1 MPALKRTFIYLFII
15 GALVYAGYFII
26 TGISLPFYA
35 DELGG
40 YGAAI
45 RHQVEN
51 GISLSPK
58 ATPYKYTFGHP
69 QMHTVVM
76 APLAHILGFNP
87 AGLHTAALF
96 LTLIGMGLLAFYFK
110 HYFKFKGVE
119 LCLLIAMLLVQPVFL
134 TQSYMVH
141 SEMLLLI
148 WMGLAILFAWHK
160 KYLAAALIT
169 SLAVLTKETGMFLV
183 CLLPCI
189 AIYQFY
195 KKEITAKRMLGNIVY
210 LALPVITFLTF
221 ILVQNKQMGFYLSP
235 TNLGKTTSS
244 LDGVYHKLIGTLRF
258 VFLGQN
264 RFILTAAILI
274 FAIAKKQQEVLR
286 YLKISLFLILSFC
299 LASAILSHPIERYLI
314 FPVVVWISTFSIIF
328 IKLPI
333 SFKWIWTLTCLA
345 LVLNVAQWDVF
356 RSNTIS
362 DADLTYRQNIEN
374 TEQTIAYMNAH
385 SITPVVLEFP
395 YNFSQ
400 EYDHSGYTKLKESIQ
415 ILEAP
420 PRTKHYRVF
429 SWPGNLEHK
438 NDTQGYQPIVRM
450 EFPYSF
456 SELRL
461 KN

>member
-15 GALVYAGYFII
+15 GALAYAGYFIF

-51 GISLSPK
+51 GISLSPN

-76 APLAHILGFNP
+76 APLAHIFGFNP
-87 AGLHTAALF
+87 LGLHTAALI
-96 LTLIGMGLLAFYFK
+96 LTLIGIGMLAFYFK
-110 HYFKFKGVE
+110 KYYAFKRME
-119 LCLLIAMLLVQPVFL
+119 LSLLITMLLVQPVFL

-189 AIYQFY
+189 AIYHYY
-195 KKEITAKRMLGNIVY
+195 KREITAKRMLGSIAY
-210 LALPVITFLTF
+210 LTLPVITFLTF
-221 ILVQNKQMGFYLSP
+221 IWVQNEQMGFYLSP

-244 LDGVYHKLIGTLRF
+244 LDGFYHKFIGTLRF
-258 VFLGQN
+258 VFFGQN
-264 RFILTAAILI
+264 RFLLTGAILI
-274 FAIAKKQQEVLR
+274 YTITKKRKEIIL
-286 YLKISLFLILSFC
+286 YLKMGLFLIVSFC

-314 FPVVVWISTFSIIF
+314 FPVVVWVLIFSIIF
-328 IKLPI
+328 IKGQ
-333 SFKWIWTLTCLA
+333 SEVKWIWALTCLA
-345 LVLNVAQWDVF
+345 LVLNVGQWDMF
-356 RSNTIS
+356 RSDTIS
-362 DADLTYRQNIEN
+362 DADLSYRQNIEN

-385 SITPVVLEFP
+385 DISPVVLEFP

-415 ILEAP
+415 ILKAP
-420 PRTKHYRVF
+420 PKTKHYRVF
-429 SWPGNLEHK
+429 SWPGNLEHE

-456 SELRL
+456 SELSI
-461 KN
+461 KD